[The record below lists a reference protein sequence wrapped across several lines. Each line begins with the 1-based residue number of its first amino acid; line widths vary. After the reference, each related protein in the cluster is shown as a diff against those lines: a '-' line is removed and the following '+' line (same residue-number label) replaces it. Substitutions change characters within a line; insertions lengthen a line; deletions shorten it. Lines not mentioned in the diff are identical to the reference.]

1 MSVIDDINNTFAAQK
16 AAGYPGGSQ
25 QPQGDSTAVPQPQ
38 RPVTPSP
45 APQSQQLSFVDLYKK
60 FNTYNPPT
68 QEQVAEQER
77 KQKRDTLFAKLGNG
91 FNAFQQAYAAARG
104 TKPLTQDTD
113 YVGKTRD
120 RYEKLKKE
128 RDALSRE
135 YANGMLRAAQMD
147 EAANQQAITNQL
159 AARRQDR
166 LDRETRIKEEKAS
179 AYQQYQAS
187 VAAKNQE
194 QAAYWHAKWQA
205 LESGKSADEALKE
218 ARAAQAHA
226 AARLANVR
234 ADNGGFA
241 STANGGVGGYVVTEE
256 KTDSRGRKTTSR
268 KERRPTTGTQ
278 KKANPMGGSNS
289 SNKKPN
295 PMSN

>member
-1 MSVIDDINNTFAAQK
+1 MGVIDDINNTFAAQK
-16 AAGYPGGSQ
+16 AAGYPGGQ
-25 QPQGDSTAVPQPQ
+25 QPQGGSTPAPQPQ
-38 RPVTPSP
+38 QPVTPAP
-45 APQSQQLSFVDLYKK
+45 APKPQQLSFVDLYKK

-120 RYEKLKKE
+120 RYERLTKE

-135 YANGMLRAAQMD
+135 YANGMLRAAQAD
-147 EAANQQAITNQL
+147 ESLKQQAITNQL
-159 AARRQDR
+159 AQQRQDR
-166 LDRETRIKEEKAS
+166 LEREMRIKEEKAS

-187 VAAKNQE
+187 VANKNQE

-218 ARAAQAHA
+218 ARAAQAYA
-226 AARLANVR
+226 AAKLANVR
-234 ADNGGFA
+234 ANNGGFA
-241 STANGGVGGYVVTEE
+241 STANGGVGGYVITEE

-268 KERRPTTGTQ
+268 KERRPTSGNQQQPQQ
-278 KKANPMGGSNS
+278 KKRQA
-289 SNKKPN
+289 KTTL
-295 PMSN
+295 